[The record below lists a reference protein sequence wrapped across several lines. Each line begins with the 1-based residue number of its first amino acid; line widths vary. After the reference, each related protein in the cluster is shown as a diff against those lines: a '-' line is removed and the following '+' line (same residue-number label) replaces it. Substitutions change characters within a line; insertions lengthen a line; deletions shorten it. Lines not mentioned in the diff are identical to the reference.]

1 MKEESD
7 GTARLLDLIEI
18 FFKISDNR
26 IFIIDEIDRCLH
38 PIMTEKI
45 IELFL
50 KMAECR
56 NTQLI
61 ITCHESRLLTNDLLR
76 NDEINFVIK
85 TSNGSSIIN
94 PLEKYQLRADK
105 KVYAALFDGS
115 IDAIPDFNED
125 KLEALIQRPQN

>member
-1 MKEESD
+1 MGLEEQ
-7 GTARLLDLIEI
+7 
-18 FFKISDNR
+18 
-26 IFIIDEIDRCLH
+26 
-38 PIMTEKI
+38 KI

-85 TSNGSSIIN
+85 TPNGSSIIN

>member
-1 MKEESD
+1 
-7 GTARLLDLIEI
+7 
-18 FFKISDNR
+18 
-26 IFIIDEIDRCLH
+26 
-38 PIMTEKI
+38 
-45 IELFL
+45 
-50 KMAECR
+50 MAECR